1 MPKVMVNN
9 IFFLNLFFFLIYNWK
24 NLSSL
29 AHKSFALHL
38 TRTAPAALSVFVAVL
53 SGDAV
58 GDFADVA
65 GCAGAGGHLHCLLFS

>member
-1 MPKVMVNN
+1 MVSYTLLINN
-9 IFFLNLFFFLIYNWK
+9 VDTRDPIGSK
-24 NLSSL
+24 NLSSF